1 MNLRVKRA
9 AFSRLVWEE
18 ILEFAEQKANRR
30 EQLARVNEELE
41 NLRGQADYNTG
52 TLSMSASWC
61 TFAIGE
67 YFRPQTVIEVGTFIG
82 RSTVAMAWGMKPH
95 HHDGVIHTCD
105 GSNDIEIPTL
115 LPPIWRG
122 NTDIKQ
128 YPKTMARDMFT
139 RLRDE
144 GVRADLAY
152 LDGRLA
158 PDEVAL
164 LKQVTTPGAVI
175 VLDDFEGV
183 EKGVANAMQLV
194 RSDSVLVYPPER
206 ELLRSYGLRDAC
218 STGLIIPASRLQFV
232 NQ

>member
-18 ILEFAEQKANRR
+18 ILEFAEQRANCR
-30 EQLARVNEELE
+30 EQLARINEELE
-41 NLRGQADYNTG
+41 NLRERADYNTG

-67 YFRPQTVIEVGTFIG
+67 YFRPQTVVEVGTFIG
-82 RSTVAMAWGMKPH
+82 RSTVAMAWAITPH
-95 HHDGVIHTCD
+95 HPAATIHTCD
-105 GSNDIEIPTL
+105 GSNDIEIPAIAHVRSL
-115 LPPIWRG
+115 RAEG
-122 NTDIKQ
+122 IKQ
-128 YPKTMARDMFT
+128 YPKTMAREMFT

-194 RSDSVLVYPPER
+194 RSDSALVYPPER